1 MKSAPTIAF
10 DCAPS
15 RALRVALAGVT
26 VLAALAPWL
35 SALPWLAC
43 GGLSLCALAGGT
55 HAGHR
60 LLRLH
65 PRRIACRADGWVL
78 LDATGAEHAAELL
91 AWRQLGSILT
101 LDWRVGPRARRRVVL
116 TPDNLDADTRRRLV
130 VLLRAVAHAVAADPL
145 AR

>member
-10 DCAPS
+10 DCTPS
-15 RALRVALAGVT
+15 RALLGALAGMT
-26 VLAALAPWL
+26 ILAGLAPWL

-55 HAGHR
+55 HAGRR
-60 LLRLH
+60 LLRSH

-78 LDATGAEHAAELL
+78 LDAAGEEQTAELVS
-91 AWRQLGSILT
+91 WRQLGNILM
-101 LDWRVGPRARRRVVL
+101 LDWRVGAGRRRRVVL
-116 TPDNLDADTRRRLV
+116 TPDNLDADTRRRLI
-130 VLLRAVAHAVAADPL
+130 VLLRAVAHAVASDPL